1 MEFQYTHWY
10 MDKSFARN
18 GYPDKNFSGTK
29 TKISGKYILG
39 GATDVWTT
47 YKVWCF
53 GETLNFDPSTMVLVS
68 NELAATHPRILE

>member
-39 GATDVWTT
+39 GATNVWTT

-68 NELAATHPRILE
+68 NELAATHPRLLE